1 MVFLLSESAGE
12 VRWLEW
18 RKMGGCSLSLQAEN
32 PIRKY
37 YHGKRQRFEIQN
49 PTLKEIGKISRLAE
63 REIAR
68 YAHEYLKL
76 ENFVIPEPPG

>member
-1 MVFLLSESAGE
+1 MVFLLSESGGM
-12 VRWLEW
+12 VRWSEW

-37 YHGKRQRFEIQN
+37 YHEKRQRFELQN

-68 YAHEYLKL
+68 FAHDHLNL
-76 ENFVIPEPPG
+76 EDFVIPETIG